1 MMPKPTSPEKAF
13 PDEIL
18 DLRDEGVPLPAWYSG
33 PLYQGNGSEAARE
46 KLAKLAELRGSDPDR
61 VIPDVEAEIDKL
73 AAPLPSDL

>member
-1 MMPKPTSPEKAF
+1 MMPKPSSPEKAF

-33 PLYQGNGSEAARE
+33 PLYQGNGSEAAQNQ
-46 KLAKLAELRGSDPDR
+46 LARLAELRGSEPDR
-61 VIPDVEAEIDKL
+61 DIPNVEAEIEKL